1 MDFEFYEHEIIS
13 LQGANIFL
21 RSTQQLSECT
31 DGLGA
36 DIGTQLERVNQHC
49 VTGFPDVHMMLIMT
63 ELNGTLEAE
72 TINPESEEK
81 KECRVEVEDRTRVR
95 MTEYLSDYFTDET
108 YLTDALAMGPVAT
121 NIGVTPAMQFYSGGV
136 YYNPE
141 ECQDYVGEDVPD
153 ECLETRAG
161 RTAYTC
167 LKVETPSGQ
176 VNCADLMPKHCG
188 IFFNPPPETYHH
200 SITAVGYGTVSEY
213 KQLKD

>member
-1 MDFEFYEHEIIS
+1 MRFYE
-13 LQGANIFL
+13 
-21 RSTQQLSECT
+21 
-31 DGLGA
+31 
-36 DIGTQLERVNQHC
+36 
-49 VTGFPDVHMMLIMT
+49 
-63 ELNGTLEAE
+63 
-72 TINPESEEK
+72 
-81 KECRVEVEDRTRVR
+81 
-95 MTEYLSDYFTDET
+95 
-108 YLTDALAMGPVAT
+108 
-121 NIGVTPAMQFYSGGV
+121 GGV

-167 LKVETPSGQ
+167 LKVETPGGQ

-213 KQLKD
+213 KQLKDYLISVSVQDEDGADFWKIKNSWGEEWGEGGYMRIARGLGHCSLGTFFSLPQCS